1 MSLLSAF
8 QPLTDQLWSDFD
20 MNQDFSII
28 FQDQPDLNMTWPG
41 PESFD
46 LPLQSA
52 DTLPISVQT
61 PAFVAPIP
69 PPPAP
74 GPPTPSRLNK
84 SKKRFSS
91 TKEGKRKRLKKA
103 RKEIVMPSSPPIRAF
118 KHHSTENDDPIFHSE
133 ATSPAKVLDF
143 NGASWEE
150 FLVQS
155 ESEERSQGRPEQR
168 QELQEEQEQEKEKE
182 KEKEQEQEQEQ
193 EQAPPVVAFTAV
205 NSTVDSAMEFNAR
218 QILLN
223 AEFTP
228 ASSPDQSSSQQTESE
243 SGSPVELTTPF
254 PETPAP
260 PSQSDVEGTK
270 NVLEDITS
278 DKNNE
283 LTILKKPRGRPRG
296 WRKPRN
302 SDNPILT
309 PEMPSTNTEVQ
320 KKEKKRKQ
328 RQKKEE
334 DQWSVRMR
342 TSIKDAMLEH
352 LAKGIIKHKKHM
364 LRL

>member
-1 MSLLSAF
+1 M
-8 QPLTDQLWSDFD
+8 D
-20 MNQDFSII
+20 QDFSII
-28 FQDQPDLNMTWPG
+28 FQDQPNLSMTWPC

-46 LPLQSA
+46 LPPQSF
-52 DTLPISVQT
+52 DTTPT
-61 PAFVAPIP
+61 PAQTAFTAPIP
-69 PPPAP
+69 PPPVP
-74 GPPTPSRLNK
+74 GPPTPPRPPK

-91 TKEGKRKRLKKA
+91 TKQGKHKRLKKA

-118 KHHSTENDDPIFHSE
+118 KHYSTENDDPFFRSE

-155 ESEERSQGRPEQR
+155 DPEERPEAHPKQR
-168 QELQEEQEQEKEKE
+168 QQEQQQ
-182 KEKEQEQEQEQ
+182 QEQEQEQ
-193 EQAPPVVAFTAV
+193 DQEQEQEPAPPVVAFTAV
-205 NSTVDSAMEFNAR
+205 NSTVDSAMQFNAR

-228 ASSPDQSSSQQTESE
+228 ASSPDQSSSQQTDSE

-270 NVLEDITS
+270 NVLGDITS

-283 LTILKKPRGRPRG
+283 LAVIKRPRGRPRG
-296 WRKPRN
+296 WRKHQI
-302 SDNPILT
+302 SDNPILIPKT
-309 PEMPSTNTEVQ
+309 PLKSAEVREKQQ
-320 KKEKKRKQ
+320 KKQRKQ
-328 RQKKEE
+328 SNSEKEE
-334 DQWSVRMR
+334 DQWSVRIR
-342 TSIKDAMLEH
+342 TSIKDVMLEH
-352 LAKGIIKHKKHM
+352 LAKGIIKH
-364 LRL
+364 